1 MGRPA
6 KFDSEQILD
15 TTARIIAEGGPG
27 QATVAAIAQR
37 LGAPSG
43 SIYHRFESRDLLLA
57 RLWIRTVRR
66 AQQGFVAALTL
77 PDLDQA
83 ALAAALHI
91 PRWSRQ
97 HPAEATVLLL
107 YRREDLADRWPEELG
122 AEVAELNKGME
133 AAVRGFTRR
142 WFGRITPASLQTVA
156 FALIDV
162 PYGASR
168 RYLLAGKPPPTTVD
182 ELIIRTCRCVLS
194 LRPG

>member
-1 MGRPA
+1 VGRPA

-15 TTARIIAEGGPG
+15 ATARLVAEGGPA

-66 AQQGFVAALTL
+66 AQEGFIAALAL
-77 PDLDQA
+77 PDLEQA
-83 ALAAALHI
+83 AIAAALHI

-97 HPAEATVLLL
+97 HLPEATVLLL
-107 YRREDLADRWPEELG
+107 YRREDLADRWPQELG
-122 AEVAELNKGME
+122 AEVAELNKGVE
-133 AAVRGFTRR
+133 AAVRHFTRR
-142 WFGRITPASLQTVA
+142 WAGRITPAALQTVA
-156 FALIDV
+156 FALVDT

-168 RYLLAGKPPPTTVD
+168 RYLLAGKPPPPQVD
-182 ELIIRTCRCVLS
+182 ELVVQTCRCVLS
-194 LRPG
+194 LGLG

>member
-1 MGRPA
+1 VGRPA

-15 TTARIIAEGGPG
+15 ITARIIADGGPG

-57 RLWIRTVRR
+57 RLWIRTVRS
-66 AQQGFVAALTL
+66 AQEGFVAALAL

-83 ALAAALHI
+83 ALEAALHI

-97 HPAEATVLLL
+97 HLLEATVLLL
-107 YRREDLADRWPEELG
+107 YRREDLVDRWPEELG
-122 AEVAELNKGME
+122 PQVAELNKRME
-133 AAVRGFTRR
+133 AAVRDFTRR
-142 WFGRITPASLQTVA
+142 WFGRITPTSLETVA
-156 FALIDV
+156 FALVDT

-168 RYLLAGKPPPTTVD
+168 RYLLAGKPPPPTVD
-182 ELIIRTCRCVLS
+182 ELIVRTCRCVLS
-194 LRPG
+194 LAPG